1 MKISRNVVL
10 LLLFFSSQILAFN
23 DNADVKVIELISS
36 SQSWDNTNISFPTG
50 DAEVSAF
57 FVEIQPGGKL
67 PMHFHQVPSFGYI
80 IDGEITVESAIGERK
95 IFRKGDVVIELIN
108 KKHFGINSGNSILKF
123 VVFYAGS
130 KELQN
135 TVIVNDKK

>member
-1 MKISRNVVL
+1 
-10 LLLFFSSQILAFN
+10 
-23 DNADVKVIELISS
+23 
-36 SQSWDNTNISFPTG
+36 
-50 DAEVSAF
+50 
-57 FVEIQPGGKL
+57 
-67 PMHFHQVPSFGYI
+67 MHFHQVPSFGYI
-80 IDGEITVESAIGERK
+80 IDGEITVESAIGEKK